1 VSKTEA
7 GTDRIVPLD
16 DEAEA
21 AIRAYMRFERPRYAG
36 EDPEEFNDEEPLF
49 LNHEGKGFRYFGW
62 TRRAQNLRRDLA
74 GAGIRDFL
82 QYRSRGYST
91 KRLQKRGVPLQVIM
105 QVAGWKSE
113 AMPTRYI
120 GKYDEGELK
129 AFPTANLRSL
139 LRA

>member
-21 AIRAYMRFERPRYAG
+21 GIRAYMRFERPRYAG
-36 EDPEEFNDEEPLF
+36 EGPEEFNDAEPLF
-49 LNHEGKGFRYFGW
+49 LNHEGKGFRSFGW

-74 GAGIRDFL
+74 GPASATSCSTVHAALHETTAEARRASPSNHASGRLEERDDADAIHR
-82 QYRSRGYST
+82 QVRRGRAQS
-91 KRLQKRGVPLQVIM
+91 L
-105 QVAGWKSE
+105 
-113 AMPTRYI
+113 
-120 GKYDEGELK
+120 
-129 AFPTANLRSL
+129 PTANLRSL